1 MKTIYTLLL
10 SLSFVFVNAQAS
22 EQTLEEFKSEDW
34 KVVKMAKLT
43 IESQQ
48 AEAIPELIKLLDS
61 DKKVKLSNTGS
72 LIYPGAE
79 KFFGHGQILNY
90 DIDYIAIRA
99 GWLIEEIS
107 FNNFGFS
114 GIHLPKDELITHVK
128 ITFPDYYNNS
138 SNRKKIESSTDAELR
153 VLAQKLSVDAVKDWW
168 KAEGKDWSRLNAL
181 VDALKSFD
189 EKRQVRVLFYMRNSE
204 SHCDGLTKEFYY
216 EEISKE
222 IVRLSGSDVQ
232 RISEHAK
239 LILLDSKLEWLE
251 MKAQ

>member
-10 SLSFVFVNAQAS
+10 SLCFLLVNAQAS
-22 EQTLEEFKSEDW
+22 EKSFEEFKSDDW
-34 KVVKMAKLT
+34 KLVKQAKMD

-48 AEAIPELIKLLDS
+48 AKAIPELIKLLES
-61 DKKVKLSNTGS
+61 DKEVKLNNTGS

-79 KFFGHGQILNY
+79 KFFGHGQILDY
-90 DIDYIAIRA
+90 DVDFIAIRA

-114 GIHLPKDELITHVK
+114 GIHLPKEELVTHIK
-128 ITFPDYYNNS
+128 LTFPEYYNNS
-138 SNRKKIESSTDAELR
+138 SNRKKIESSSDAELR
-153 VLAQKLSVDAVKDWW
+153 ELAQKLSVASVKDWW
-168 KAEGKDWSRLNAL
+168 ETEGSEWSRLNAL
-181 VDALKSFD
+181 VAALKSFD
-189 EKRQVRVLFYMRNSE
+189 EKRQVKALFYMRNSVTK
-204 SHCDGLTKEFYY
+204 CDGLTKEFYY
-216 EEISKE
+216 EEVSKE

-239 LILLDSKLEWLE
+239 LILLDSKLDWLD